1 MIDNDDMLHR
11 VDRHY
16 LGPTGFTLPV
26 RLRYGGAVGLGTVI
40 TATVFVVARA
50 IVHVPLGFQSLVLI
64 VGIGV
69 VITARVTKYVNAD
82 RPLRSVITAA
92 WNDLTAPRPPKPGGQ
107 TVVLRIPRCFHTAR
121 STGAAMSNEGNST
134 DAFAA

>member
-16 LGPTGFTLPV
+16 LGPTGFTLPF
-26 RLRYGGAVGLGTVI
+26 RLRYAAVGLGALVTV
-40 TATVFVVARA
+40 TVFVIARA
-50 IVHVPLGFQSLVLI
+50 IVQVPLGFQSLVVI

-82 RPLRSVITAA
+82 RSVRSVIRAA
-92 WNDLTAPRPPKPGGQ
+92 WNDLTAPRPPKAGQ
-107 TVVLRIPRCFHTAR
+107 TVVLTIPAAMRASR
-121 STGAAMSNEGNST
+121 STHAAASSEGNC
-134 DAFAA
+134 

>member
-26 RLRYGGAVGLGTVI
+26 RLRYGAVGLGTVI

-50 IVHVPLGFQSLVLI
+50 LVHVPLGFQSLVLI

-69 VITARVTKYVNAD
+69 VITAKVTKYVNAD

-92 WNDLTAPRPPKPGGQ
+92 WNDLTAPRPPKPGQ
-107 TVVLRIPRCFHTAR
+107 TVVLRIPVAFHTSQGAR
-121 STGAAMSNEGNST
+121 AATPNEGNST

>member
-1 MIDNDDMLHR
+1 VIDNDDMLHR

-16 LGPTGFTLPV
+16 LGPTGFTLPF
-26 RLRYGGAVGLGTVI
+26 RLRYGAVGLGTVI
-40 TATVFVVARA
+40 TAAVFVVARA

-64 VGIGV
+64 VAIGV

-92 WNDLTAPRPPKPGGQ
+92 WNDLIAPRPPKAGQ
-107 TVVLRIPRCFHTAR
+107 TVVLRIPAAFHTSR
-121 STGAAMSNEGNST
+121 STGAATSYEGNST
-134 DAFAA
+134 DACAA

>member
-16 LGPTGFTLPV
+16 LGPTGFTLPF
-26 RLRYGGAVGLGTVI
+26 RLRYAAVGLGALI
-40 TATVFVVARA
+40 TATVFVLARA
-50 IVHVPLGFQSLVLI
+50 IVQVPLGFQSLVVI

-82 RPLRSVITAA
+82 RSVRSVITAA
-92 WNDLTAPRPPKPGGQ
+92 WNDLIAPRPPKAGQ
-107 TVVLRIPRCFHTAR
+107 TVVLTIPAAMRASR
-121 STGAAMSNEGNST
+121 STHAAAPSEGNC
-134 DAFAA
+134 

>member
-1 MIDNDDMLHR
+1 VIDNDDMLHR

-26 RLRYGGAVGLGTVI
+26 RLRYGAVGLGAVI
-40 TATVFVVARA
+40 TAAVFVVARA

-92 WNDLTAPRPPKPGGQ
+92 WNDLTAPRPPKPGQ
-107 TVVLRIPRCFHTAR
+107 TVVLRIPTALHTCQGVR
-121 STGAAMSNEGNST
+121 AATSNEGNST